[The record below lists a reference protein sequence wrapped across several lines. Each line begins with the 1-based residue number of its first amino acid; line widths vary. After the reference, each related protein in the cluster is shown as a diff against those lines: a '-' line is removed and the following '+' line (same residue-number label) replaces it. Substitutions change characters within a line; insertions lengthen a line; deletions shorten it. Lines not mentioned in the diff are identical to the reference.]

1 MNVKVIFRISSN
13 NNTFL
18 WKVFPPGD
26 TGWKLLLQTN
36 IPVPDWTAQADT
48 ILFLGY
54 LLPKYAEACRCSSYQ
69 SRNNKRYKSN
79 LVFQKRVSPNLTSA
93 LPPSVQ
99 PGSRQE
105 TAEVNRTTTSAEAI
119 RLDIDSNDSYFFP
132 ENSSGNT
139 ISSFSSRY
147 APKPGTISRPLLFS
161 TQLSTNGKKFLCK

>member
-18 WKVFPPGD
+18 WKVFPPDD
-26 TGWKLLLQTN
+26 TGWKPLLQTN
-36 IPVPDWTAQADT
+36 IPVPDWIAQADT

-99 PGSRQE
+99 PRSRQE

-119 RLDIDSNDSYFFP
+119 RLGIDSNDFSIRRICLFH
-132 ENSSGNT
+132 SKGHSDSGR
-139 ISSFSSRY
+139 RY
-147 APKPGTISRPLLFS
+147 NRPYH
-161 TQLSTNGKKFLCK
+161 TNGSNQSGR